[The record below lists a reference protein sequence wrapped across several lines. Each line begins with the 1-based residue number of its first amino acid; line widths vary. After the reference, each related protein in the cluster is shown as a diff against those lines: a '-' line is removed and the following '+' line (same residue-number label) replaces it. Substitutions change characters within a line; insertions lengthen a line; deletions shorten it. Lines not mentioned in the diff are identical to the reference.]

1 MVRKMDDIDFV
12 RWWILESDQEVIY
25 IESGDSVD
33 TELEIGR
40 SEVLEALERLRYLI
54 SPKENIR

>member
-1 MVRKMDDIDFV
+1 MIKKMDDIDFV

-40 SEVLEALERLRYLI
+40 GEVLEALERLRHLI